1 MSESDKL
8 KSMQHVDWSV
18 KNGICGVTVSTSSHD
33 SPNGK
38 ARSDDEEDMIRLMK
52 LMQLPKFREDLA
64 TLVDKT
70 MDNFVQ
76 KNWKYLV
83 SVAGVIAG
91 LVIYIFL
98 ETSSNLANLSV
109 SVSRL
114 GNEISA
120 LGAAVQNVEK
130 QVDRTQQKAEKLEER
145 LYTRGSR

>member
-1 MSESDKL
+1 MSELDKL

-33 SPNGK
+33 SQNGK

-64 TLVDKT
+64 ALVDKT
-70 MDNFVQ
+70 MENFVR
-76 KNWKYLV
+76 KNWKYLSFV
-83 SVAGVIAG
+83 SVIVAG
-91 LVIYIFL
+91 LVLYIFQ
-98 ETSSNLANLSV
+98 ETKSNLADLSV

-120 LGAAVQNVEK
+120 LGAAVQGVEK

-145 LYTRGSR
+145 LYMRGSR

>member
-1 MSESDKL
+1 
-8 KSMQHVDWSV
+8 
-18 KNGICGVTVSTSSHD
+18 
-33 SPNGK
+33 
-38 ARSDDEEDMIRLMK
+38 MIRLMK